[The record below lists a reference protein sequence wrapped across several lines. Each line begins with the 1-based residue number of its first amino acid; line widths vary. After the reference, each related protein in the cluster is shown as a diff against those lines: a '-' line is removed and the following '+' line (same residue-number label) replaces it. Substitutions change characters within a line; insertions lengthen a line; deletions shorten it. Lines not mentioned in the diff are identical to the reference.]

1 MYRASKDGSS
11 TKVQVHSVL
20 VTERSY
26 EAYRDMGKNPYS
38 YETWGEGTS
47 LKQKESQNPTV
58 VLNYL
63 IFKKPENPRYVLNLI
78 ILTTH

>member
-1 MYRASKDGSS
+1 
-11 TKVQVHSVL
+11 
-20 VTERSY
+20 
-26 EAYRDMGKNPYS
+26 MGKNPFS

-63 IFKKPENPRYVLNLI
+63 IFKKPENLRYVLNLI

>member
-1 MYRASKDGSS
+1 MS
-11 TKVQVHSVL
+11 
-20 VTERSY
+20 
-26 EAYRDMGKNPYS
+26 KNPYS

-47 LKQKESQNPTV
+47 LKQKESQNPNVVLFYEKIEKVFDSNV

-63 IFKKPENPRYVLNLI
+63 IFKKPENPSCILNYL

>member
-1 MYRASKDGSS
+1 MS
-11 TKVQVHSVL
+11 
-20 VTERSY
+20 
-26 EAYRDMGKNPYS
+26 KNPFS

-47 LKQKESQNPTV
+47 LKQKESQNPSLILFYEKIEKVFTLATV

-63 IFKKPENPRYVLNLI
+63 IFEKPENPRYVLNLI